1 MRGEENRDVTEDRG
15 DLDGQTAIYWIEWEG
30 VGGVRW

>member
-15 DLDGQTAIYWIEWEG
+15 DLDGQTAFDWIEG
-30 VGGVRW
+30 VGVRC